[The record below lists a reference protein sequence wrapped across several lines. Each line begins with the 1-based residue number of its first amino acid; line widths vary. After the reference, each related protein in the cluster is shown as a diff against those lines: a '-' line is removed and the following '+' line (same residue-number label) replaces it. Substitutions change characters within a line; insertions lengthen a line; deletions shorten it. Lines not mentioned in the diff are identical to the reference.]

1 MYRHLQELYR
11 TRALLGSL
19 ISRDLRVRYR
29 GSVFGFLWTFLN
41 PLLLMAVYSIVFSV
55 YNRSPSPNYTY
66 FLFVGL
72 LPWAWFST
80 SLLTGT
86 QSISDRRDLVSK
98 VKFPPQI
105 LPITVIGSALTN
117 YLLSLP
123 LMFGMALL
131 HDIHFGWSVVCF
143 PLIILIQGLLT
154 VGLVYIT
161 ASINVVFRDLQ
172 HILANLVTFF
182 FFLTP
187 VLYSTDQIPEHWR
200 PYVVAWNPMAMLM
213 QAYRDIFYTGTWPSL
228 PQLGKL
234 LVLASVIF
242 YVGCRFLDS
251 RREGFAESV

>member
-1 MYRHLQELYR
+1 MMRHLRELYR
-11 TRALLGSL
+11 SRSLLMSL

-41 PLLLMAVYSIVFSV
+41 PLLLMMVYSLVFSV
-55 YNRSPSPNYTY
+55 YNRSPSPHYTY

-72 LPWAWFST
+72 LPWGWFAT

-105 LPITVIGSALTN
+105 LPMTVIGSALVN

-123 LMFGMALL
+123 LMFGLSLM
-131 HDIHFGWSVVCF
+131 HDIKFGWSLVCF
-143 PLIILIQGLLT
+143 PFILMVQMLLT
-154 VGLVYIT
+154 TGIVYIT
-161 ASINVVFRDLQ
+161 SSINVVFRDLQ
-172 HILANLVTFF
+172 HILSNLVTFL

-187 VLYSTDQIPEHWR
+187 VLYSTDQIPEKWR
-200 PYVVAWNPMAMLM
+200 PYVTKLNPMAELM
-213 QAYRDIFYTGTWPSL
+213 DFYRNIFFEGRWPSFER
-228 PQLGKL
+228 LGT
-234 LVLASVIF
+234 LALISSAVF
-242 YVGCRFLDS
+242 FVGCWFMNT